1 MSTLTQKITALRTD
15 RQMKNSLYLL
25 VGSLATAG
33 FGFIFWIIAARL
45 FDPPTV
51 GIATVLVSLSSLI
64 SLLSLAGFDSSF
76 VRFLPRSQ
84 HKNAYINSGMV
95 VTTALSIILSCVF
108 LVISYFTTPD
118 LRGIISSPLIIV
130 LFTTLTVAS
139 SLNLLTNSVFIAHR
153 EAGYIVVINTVFNIV
168 KVILP
173 FAFIPY
179 GSVGVFVAAGAAQ
192 AVGLVL
198 SLYYMHV
205 RYNYRPRLAIDS
217 RALRQTF
224 SYTFGVYVGS
234 VLNLLP
240 PTLLPLIITQQLGA
254 ASTAYYYMAFNIVT
268 IIFTVAYSAMQSAF
282 AESAHDETKLR
293 QNVLQGIKSSLFFTI
308 PAIAGCLMLGSH
320 VLGVFGHAYAQAAT
334 PLLWIMGLSAVAV
347 TLYSALGAVLKI
359 AHDTTSFI
367 ATNVAYVLV
376 IVVGS
381 YLLMPQYGLLG
392 IGYAWFAGNIIAII
406 VGGLCHVRYRRTM
419 TITAADT
426 AHPPAQ

>member
-1 MSTLTQKITALRTD
+1 MSTLTRKLNALRTN

-25 VGSLATAG
+25 IGSLMTAG
-33 FGFIFWIIAARL
+33 FGFAFWIIAARL

-84 HKNAYINSGMV
+84 HKNTYINSGMI
-95 VTTALSIILSCVF
+95 VTTILSIILSFAF
-108 LVISYFTTPD
+108 LAVSYFTTPD
-118 LRGIISSPLIIV
+118 LRGIISDPLVICM
-130 LFTTLTVAS
+130 FTSLTVAS

-153 EAGYIVVINTVFNIV
+153 EAGYIVVINTLFNIA

-173 FAFIPY
+173 FAFISY
-179 GSVGVFVAAGAAQ
+179 GSVGVFAAAGVAQ
-192 AVGLVL
+192 AVGLLL
-198 SLYYMHV
+198 SLYYMYV
-205 RYNYRPRLAIDS
+205 RYQYRPHLAID
-217 RALRQTF
+217 RQALRQTF

-282 AESAHDETKLR
+282 AESAHDETQLR
-293 QNVLQGIKSSLFFTI
+293 QNVLQGIKSSLLFTI
-308 PAIAGCLMLGSH
+308 PAIAGCLLLGSH
-320 VLGVFGHAYAQAAT
+320 VLGVFGPAYSQAAS
-334 PLLWIMGLSAVAV
+334 PLLWVMSLSAVAV

-367 ATNVAYVLV
+367 TTNVAYVLI

-381 YLLMPQYGLLG
+381 YMLMPELGLLG
-392 IGYAWFAGNIIAII
+392 IGYSWFAGNIVAII
-406 VGGLCHVRYRRTM
+406 VGSLCHIRYRRAM
-419 TITAADT
+419 MITDSGAVR
-426 AHPPAQ
+426 PPTQ